1 MARGLRR
8 YVKLASRY
16 GGNIRA
22 PRAPPNIIP
31 LPHEALAITT
41 RSLPCG
47 LTKPFLLPHEAFLV
61 ATRSPCCGL
70 KERGSTRHL
79 CSVVRA
85 ERVYLRQPQPQPH
98 PQSQP
103 QPERQPQPQPQLLS
117 FLTMRAERG
126 VRNTRAAKAFIL
138 SQSRRLT
145 FSFP

>member
-31 LPHEALAITT
+31 EPHRAIVISSRSLRHCHTEPLSFPHE
-41 RSLPCG
+41 G
-47 LTKPFLLPHEAFLV
+47 FLV
-61 ATRSPCCGL
+61 ATRSL
-70 KERGSTRHL
+70 GSTRHL

-126 VRNTRAAKAFIL
+126 VRNTSAAKAFIL